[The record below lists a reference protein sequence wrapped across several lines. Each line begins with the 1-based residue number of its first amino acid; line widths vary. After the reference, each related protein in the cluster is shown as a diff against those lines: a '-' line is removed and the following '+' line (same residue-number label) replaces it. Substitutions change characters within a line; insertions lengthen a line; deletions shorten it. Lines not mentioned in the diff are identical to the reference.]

1 MPSATALLTFVAAL
15 VVLEITPGPDMMLVV
30 ARGVGQGRRVALLTV
45 IGMVFVAGV
54 VQVGLLVLGVASLL
68 QAYPAGLVI
77 LKWAGALYMLYLGVR
92 MILASLAAHRDK
104 RSAVGRISDWSAI
117 RQGTINSLTNPK
129 SLLFMFAFLPQFVDP
144 GAGPIWLQLLVLGS
158 IQKLAGIL
166 SLGSVAMASGT
177 VGQWLY
183 RWPGLLAWQQRFT
196 GVVMIGLG
204 LRLLLSGNA
213 GPAPAAHR

>member
-1 MPSATALLTFVAAL
+1 
-15 VVLEITPGPDMMLVV
+15 
-30 ARGVGQGRRVALLTV
+30 
-45 IGMVFVAGV
+45 
-54 VQVGLLVLGVASLL
+54 
-68 QAYPAGLVI
+68 
-77 LKWAGALYMLYLGVR
+77 MLYLGVR
-92 MILASLAAHRDK
+92 MILASLATHGDK
-104 RSAVGRISDWSAI
+104 RPAAGRISDWSAI

-177 VGQWLY
+177 VGQWLD
-183 RWPGLLAWQQRFT
+183 RLPGLLAWQQRFT
-196 GVVMIGLG
+196 GAVMIGLG